1 MCDSGSISNLCD
13 VGFGLLAR
21 GVSSTWQKLAQNLDK
36 DLWSVGGNL
45 DDNNLSYCENL
56 LDEDFHHCRMLV
68 SNPSEKDLDIDF
80 DINLFEA
87 IEELPE
93 AGKHFSQPEELNSQ
107 PMEEAVNSENSTTE
121 EVVSQ
126 NIHYPEVSHEYSEST
141 TEVVASL
148 SSSPSE
154 GDSDDKDSDYEASES
169 MVALAK
175 KPNKILSAFLKEC
188 GRYLVRNLLL
198 DSQNS

>member
-13 VGFGLLAR
+13 VGFGLLTR
-21 GVSSTWQKLAQNLDK
+21 GVSNTWQKLAQNLEK
-36 DLWSVGGNL
+36 DLWSVGGDL
-45 DDNNLSYCENL
+45 DDNNLSYCDNL

-80 DINLFEA
+80 DINLLEA

-93 AGKHFSQPEELNSQ
+93 AGKHFSQHEELKSQ

-121 EVVSQ
+121 EVVLQ
-126 NIHYPEVSHEYSEST
+126 NLHYPEVSHEYSEST

-154 GDSDDKDSDYEASES
+154 GGSDDKDSDYEASES

>member
-1 MCDSGSISNLCD
+1 MCDSGSISDLYD
-13 VGFGLLAR
+13 KGFGLLSR
-21 GVSSTWQKLAQNLDK
+21 GVSNTWQKLAQNLEK
-36 DLWSVGGNL
+36 DLWSVGGDL
-45 DDNNLSYCENL
+45 DDNNLSYCDNL
-56 LDEDFHHCRMLV
+56 LDEDFHQCRMLV

-93 AGKHFSQPEELNSQ
+93 AGKHFFQHEELKSQ

-121 EVVSQ
+121 EVVLQ
-126 NIHYPEVSHEYSEST
+126 NLHYPEVSHEYSEST

-154 GDSDDKDSDYEASES
+154 GGSDDKDSDYEASES